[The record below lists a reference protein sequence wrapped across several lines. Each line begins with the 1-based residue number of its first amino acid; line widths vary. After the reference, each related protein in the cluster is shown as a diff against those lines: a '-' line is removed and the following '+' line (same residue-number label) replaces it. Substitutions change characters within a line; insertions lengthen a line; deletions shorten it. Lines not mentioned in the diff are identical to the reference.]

1 MSPSDATHD
10 ADIRILFD
18 GDCPLCKREISML
31 ERMDQRRQ
39 KSGETGRRRIDFED
53 ISAQGFDAGRYG
65 LENRAVHER
74 IHGVLGDGTVV
85 EGVEVFRVA
94 YSAVGF
100 GWLVAPTRWPLIE
113 PIANLLY
120 RLFARN
126 RLRFTGRRLEC
137 ESGSCRAVP
146 RKS

>member
-1 MSPSDATHD
+1 MNPENTQHD

-18 GDCPLCKREISML
+18 GDCPLCMREIAML
-31 ERMDQRRQ
+31 ERMD
-39 KSGETGRRRIDFED
+39 KGRGRLDFED
-53 ISAQGFDAGRYG
+53 ISADGFDAGRYG
-65 LENRAVHER
+65 LEIRKVHER

-113 PIANLLY
+113 PLVNLAY
-120 RLFARN
+120 RFFAKN
-126 RLRFTGRRLEC
+126 RLRITGRRLEC
-137 ESGSCRAVP
+137 ESGTCRAVP